1 MMIFTEALQ
10 NILKH
15 APDSKVVIQINYE
28 KNYLNLE
35 IMNTFPSKSLT
46 TFSSGHGINI
56 MKKRAKRMKANI
68 EFKNESHCFI
78 VSITVKT

>member
-1 MMIFTEALQ
+1 
-10 NILKH
+10 
-15 APDSKVVIQINYE
+15 
-28 KNYLNLE
+28 
-35 IMNTFPSKSLT
+35 MNTFPRKSLT

-68 EFKNESHCFI
+68 EFKNESHGFI